1 MHGNMTE
8 GNYGSEWTFDHCYPS
23 SKTNSSDKN
32 EMIKSTLWINL
43 RPMYCSEN
51 IIKGD
56 KIDPY
61 LYTLQ
66 EIEAKC
72 FLKLNDER
80 LNENLH

>member
-1 MHGNMTE
+1 
-8 GNYGSEWTFDHCYPS
+8 
-23 SKTNSSDKN
+23 
-32 EMIKSTLWINL
+32 
-43 RPMYCSEN
+43 MYCSEN

-66 EIEAKC
+66 EIKAKC